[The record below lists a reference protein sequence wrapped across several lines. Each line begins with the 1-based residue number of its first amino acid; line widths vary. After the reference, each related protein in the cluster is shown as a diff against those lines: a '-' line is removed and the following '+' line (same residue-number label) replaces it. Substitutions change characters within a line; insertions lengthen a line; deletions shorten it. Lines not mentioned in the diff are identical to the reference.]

1 LHFQDPNTTLEACN
15 VSETLYAP
23 WFRIE
28 PVSASIA
35 QMSQANDSNDFI
47 RENNRRFRD
56 LSWRVERLESTQM
69 PARSLNEAFDRVYE
83 EIDTLEE
90 HMNQR
95 FDQLDREVREMKT
108 ELNGLNGKIDIV
120 MQHITGTSPSP

>member
-1 LHFQDPNTTLEACN
+1 MT
-15 VSETLYAP
+15 
-23 WFRIE
+23 
-28 PVSASIA
+28 
-35 QMSQANDSNDFI
+35 QANDPNDII

-83 EIDTLEE
+83 KIDTLKS

-95 FDQLDREVREMKT
+95 FDQLENEVRDMKT
-108 ELNGLNGKIDIV
+108 ELNGKIDVI
-120 MQHITGTSPSP
+120 MQYITRANQSS

>member
-1 LHFQDPNTTLEACN
+1 MT
-15 VSETLYAP
+15 
-23 WFRIE
+23 
-28 PVSASIA
+28 
-35 QMSQANDSNDFI
+35 QANDSNDFI

-83 EIDTLEE
+83 EIDTLES

-95 FDQLDREVREMKT
+95 FDRLDQEIQSM
-108 ELNGLNGKIDIV
+108 NGKIDII
-120 MQHITGTSPSP
+120 MRHITGTNGP

>member
-1 LHFQDPNTTLEACN
+1 MT
-15 VSETLYAP
+15 
-23 WFRIE
+23 
-28 PVSASIA
+28 
-35 QMSQANDSNDFI
+35 QANDPNDII

-83 EIDTLEE
+83 EIDTLES

-95 FDQLDREVREMKT
+95 FDQLENEVRDMKT
-108 ELNGLNGKIDIV
+108 ELNGKIDII
-120 MQHITGTSPSP
+120 MQYITGANPNS

>member
-1 LHFQDPNTTLEACN
+1 MT
-15 VSETLYAP
+15 
-23 WFRIE
+23 
-28 PVSASIA
+28 
-35 QMSQANDSNDFI
+35 QANDSNDFI

-83 EIDTLEE
+83 EIDTLED

-95 FDQLDREVREMKT
+95 FDRLEHEIQEMKT
-108 ELNGLNGKIDIV
+108 ELNGKIDIIMRYV
-120 MQHITGTSPSP
+120 TGSNEIS